1 MDDRKVFGGQ
11 HGLFGRPLSRRSA
24 LQGLGAGGLGALAS
38 AGLPRYASAQAT
50 TTIVSWASAG
60 QRWEFPEKGV
70 LPLFKAK
77 FPQIDVQI
85 FAEPIGDMLAK
96 TAVAMASKS
105 DRYDVIF
112 DDYN

>member
-1 MDDRKVFGGQ
+1 MAGTFG
-11 HGLFGRPLSRRSA
+11 LA
-24 LQGLGAGGLGALAS
+24 AAWGGLGLDRPARA
-38 AGLPRYASAQAT
+38 AG

-77 FPQIDVQI
+77 FPHIDVQI

-96 TAVAMASKS
+96 DGRRHGGRNPTATT
-105 DRYDVIF
+105 
-112 DDYN
+112 